1 MPSTTPGPSAA
12 QFATSTRI
20 LSGTLMGALL
30 FLGLACFFVLPFD
43 EAPPLWV
50 PIAQVVAGIAVHTVL
65 EAIGY
70 HVAPLDASL
79 TGDDATA
86 QARAG
91 WQSTMIV
98 RFALSETI
106 AILSLALAFVL
117 SDGGFLI
124 YAGGALVA
132 LVLMVVHV
140 WPWARP
146 VGKLADQL
154 ESAGQ
159 ASGLREAF
167 GAVGASS
174 GPIQRL

>member
-1 MPSTTPGPSAA
+1 MSPTTPEPTAT
-12 QFATSTRI
+12 QFAMSTRV
-20 LSGTLMGALL
+20 LSGTLMGALV
-30 FLGLACFFVLPFD
+30 FIGLACFFVLPLD
-43 EAPPLWV
+43 ETPPLWV
-50 PIAQVVAGIAVHTVL
+50 PLAQLAAGIATHALL
-65 EAIGY
+65 EAMGY
-70 HVAPLDASL
+70 HTLPLDPSL
-79 TGDDATA
+79 TSDDAAA
-86 QARAG
+86 QARAQ
-91 WQSTMIV
+91 WQSSMIL
-98 RFALSETI
+98 RFALCESI

-117 SDGGFLI
+117 PEGGFLI

-146 VGKLADQL
+146 VRKFADTL

-167 GAVGASS
+167 GVLGASS

>member
-1 MPSTTPGPSAA
+1 
-12 QFATSTRI
+12 
-20 LSGTLMGALL
+20 MGALV
-30 FLGLACFFVLPFD
+30 FIGLACVFVLPVD

-50 PIAQVVAGIAVHTVL
+50 PIAQVVAGIGVHTVL

-70 HVAPLDASL
+70 HMDPLDPSL
-79 TGDDATA
+79 TGDDAAA
-86 QARAG
+86 QARAS
-91 WQSTMIV
+91 WQSSMIV
-98 RFALSETI
+98 RFALSESI

-117 SDGGFLI
+117 PEGGFLI

-167 GAVGASS
+167 GVVAASS